1 MCSMF
6 ANQDKKAKNGSQSHV
21 RQVDLV
27 RMDIPQQ
34 RSVRRRVSPVG
45 EPSKKQDNPRQA
57 FVSAQAERKLGKL
70 LINKLKCENTTL
82 SEKYQDL
89 QNQLA
94 RQMDE
99 ARSREQLLIEQ
110 LESSQ
115 KQLTALKHE
124 NAGLREVLLEMERQ
138 QIDVSNEELI
148 ALRKAVA
155 VAEEKRSKAEAQA
168 QHSNLLRRER
178 QVQEIAI
185 EMLSNDLDE
194 LSGEKAK
201 LIQECDRLN
210 RELSESRGQFFDNPR
225 EP

>member
-6 ANQDKKAKNGSQSHV
+6 ANQDEKAEDGSRLHV

-27 RMDIPQQ
+27 RMDTPQQ
-34 RSVRRRVSPVG
+34 RSARRHVSAVAKPRK
-45 EPSKKQDNPRQA
+45 ERENLRQA
-57 FVSAQAERKLGKL
+57 VVHAQAERKLGKL
-70 LINKLKCENTTL
+70 LINKLKGENSTL

-94 RQMDE
+94 QQMDE
-99 ARSREQLLIEQ
+99 ARNREQVLIEQ
-110 LESSQ
+110 LESSHR
-115 KQLTALKHE
+115 QLTALKHE

-138 QIDVSNEELI
+138 QIDVSNEELM
-148 ALRKAVA
+148 ALRKALA

-168 QHSNLLRRER
+168 QHSDLLRRER

-185 EMLSNDLDE
+185 EMLSDDLDE

-210 RELSESRGQFFDNPR
+210 RELSESRGEFS
-225 EP
+225 

>member
-6 ANQDKKAKNGSQSHV
+6 ANQDEKAKKGSQLHV

-34 RSVRRRVSPVG
+34 RSVRRRVSAVG

-57 FVSAQAERKLGKL
+57 IIPVQAERKLGKL
-70 LINKLKCENTTL
+70 LINKLKSENTAL

-115 KQLTALKHE
+115 QQLIALKHE
-124 NAGLREVLLEMERQ
+124 NVGLREVLLEMERQ

-194 LSGEKAK
+194 LSSEKDK

-210 RELSESRGQFFDNPR
+210 RELSESRSQFFDNLR

>member
-6 ANQDKKAKNGSQSHV
+6 ANQDEKAKNGSQLHV

-45 EPSKKQDNPRQA
+45 EPSKKGAPSKKQDNSRQA
-57 FVSAQAERKLGKL
+57 FIPVQAERKLGKL

-115 KQLTALKHE
+115 QQLTALKHE

-155 VAEEKRSKAEAQA
+155 VAEEKRFKAEAQA
-168 QHSNLLRRER
+168 Q
-178 QVQEIAI
+178 
-185 EMLSNDLDE
+185 
-194 LSGEKAK
+194 
-201 LIQECDRLN
+201 
-210 RELSESRGQFFDNPR
+210 
-225 EP
+225 

>member
-6 ANQDKKAKNGSQSHV
+6 ANQDEKAKNGSQSHV

-27 RMDIPQQ
+27 RMDIPQK
-34 RSVRRRVSPVG
+34 VALRRRVSAVG
-45 EPSKKQDNPRQA
+45 EPSKEQNNPRQA
-57 FVSAQAERKLGKL
+57 FVPAQAERKLGKL

-82 SEKYQDL
+82 SEKYKDL

-115 KQLTALKHE
+115 QQLIALKHE
-124 NAGLREVLLEMERQ
+124 NVGLREVLLEMERQ

-148 ALRKAVA
+148 ALRKAVV

-168 QHSNLLRRER
+168 QHSSLLRRER

-194 LSGEKAK
+194 LSSEKDK

-210 RELSESRGQFFDNPR
+210 RELSESRSQFFDNLR